1 MLSIV
6 CRTDTSCNCRFIK
19 LQLVHAIYTTDV
31 ICNTAGSTVLHT
43 HNSVLDNN
51 EVKDALAQHI
61 VKGEHIL
68 RDALAGMEA
77 SYNTTLWWGPASDAV
92 NNYMEHG
99 SILARS
105 GVSRMASTAAAEQCN
120 ATIASD
126 GSTSIAV
133 DASSDIQQA
142 AAGVGAFST
151 ALSQFPMFSNMVS
164 HIAYITHAVFHYH

>member
-1 MLSIV
+1 
-6 CRTDTSCNCRFIK
+6 
-19 LQLVHAIYTTDV
+19 
-31 ICNTAGSTVLHT
+31 
-43 HNSVLDNN
+43 
-51 EVKDALAQHI
+51 VKDALAQHI

-105 GVSRMASTAAAEQCN
+105 GVSRMATATTTEQCN
-120 ATIASD
+120 ATIVSD
-126 GSTSIAV
+126 STSVAV
-133 DASSDIQQA
+133 DSSGMQQA
-142 AAGVGAFST
+142 AVGVGAFST

-164 HIAYITHAVFHYH
+164 THTYY

>member
-1 MLSIV
+1 MLQ
-6 CRTDTSCNCRFIK
+6 F
-19 LQLVHAIYTTDV
+19 
-31 ICNTAGSTVLHT
+31 
-43 HNSVLDNN
+43 NSVLDNN

-105 GVSRMASTAAAEQCN
+105 GVSRMASTATAEQCN

-164 HIAYITHAVFHYH
+164 ALHTVLLWYSLNIICWHGYHRTHAATMMVLHLRVMRVIHCSDFSHDNVVI